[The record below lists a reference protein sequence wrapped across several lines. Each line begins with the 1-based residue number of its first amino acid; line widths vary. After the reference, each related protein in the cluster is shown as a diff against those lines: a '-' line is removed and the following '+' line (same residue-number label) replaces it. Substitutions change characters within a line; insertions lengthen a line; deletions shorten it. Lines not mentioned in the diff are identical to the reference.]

1 MHEIVIYGVG
11 SALIADVEETAR
23 RAGVRIAAGIRNH
36 EAPVRATPG
45 YPIIEPH
52 DIPSS
57 LKWLPFVVALF
68 RPGNRM
74 AAVEEAL
81 AMGFRQHASL
91 LDATSILPSSFAHGD
106 GLYVNAG
113 CVVGSASTF
122 GKGVL
127 VNRAAAVGH
136 HARLGDYVS
145 IGPGAVLAGEITIG
159 ARAIVGAGAVIL
171 PGMSVGADAVVGAG
185 AVVTRDVP
193 EGIVVVGNPA
203 RPQGAVRMAQK

>member
-45 YPIIEPH
+45 YPIIEPD

-68 RPGNRM
+68 RPGNRK

-91 LDATSILPSSFAHGD
+91 LDATSILPSSFANGD
-106 GLYVNAG
+106 GLYVTLAASSEVHPRSAKACLIGRARSVITQARRLCFDRAWRSAG
-113 CVVGSASTF
+113 W
-122 GKGVL
+122 
-127 VNRAAAVGH
+127 
-136 HARLGDYVS
+136 
-145 IGPGAVLAGEITIG
+145 
-159 ARAIVGAGAVIL
+159 
-171 PGMSVGADAVVGAG
+171 
-185 AVVTRDVP
+185 
-193 EGIVVVGNPA
+193 
-203 RPQGAVRMAQK
+203 